1 MKDLL
6 LVGAGGHCHACID
19 VIEQTNQFNIIG
31 VIDKNLKQESI
42 LGYPI
47 VGTDDDLARYREI
60 CTHAIITIG
69 QIKHS
74 QIRPRLFKQLL
85 ELQFELPAI
94 ISPLAYVAKGVSIGR
109 GTIVMHGSIINRC
122 SKIGENNIINSRALI
137 EHDAIIGNHTHI
149 ATGAIVNGGAV
160 VGNHVFIGS
169 QSVII
174 QKQSVPDY
182 HFIKANQLFFTRESL
197 ID

>member
-6 LVGAGGHCHACID
+6 LIGAGGHCHACID

-31 VIDKNLKQESI
+31 VIDKNLNQESI

-47 VGTDDDLARYREI
+47 IGTDDDLAKYREVV
-60 CTHAIITIG
+60 THAIITIG

-74 QIRPRLFKQLL
+74 KIRFSLFKQLL

-94 ISPLAYVAKGVSIGR
+94 ISPLAYVAKDVSIGQ

-122 SKIGENNIINSRALI
+122 SKIGENNIINTRALI

-160 VGNHVFIGS
+160 VGNHVFVGS
-169 QSVII
+169 QSVIVQNQI
-174 QKQSVPDY
+174 VPAH
-182 HFIKANQLFFTRESL
+182 HFIKANQLFFKQESL
-197 ID
+197 VD